1 MRAGS
6 RKPRTFE
13 VPASGYSGRHLYT
26 EHLTTKKDAMTK
38 ESTRDIAL
46 ENQKMTLR
54 LLARLGYAT
63 PRQIALGVWRD
74 VTPSTRKMAN
84 RTINALLAQKVIVEK
99 RDDVNSE
106 RLVALTKAGVQRL
119 KTVADLSLA
128 RDKPH
133 ARDWLRHAHAH
144 RTAANSVF
152 VAGSVFVEDWEGET
166 ELEIRLGDAEK
177 MPAAHCKYKSSL
189 ENIEEHKI
197 ADTVLYQY
205 DIEHDKDINVWVEV
219 EQSSRGQRDFAKCID
234 WLRAMYSKPEP
245 NADEVWF
252 VITAPGANRIG
263 ERLKKAL
270 TPGGFVEDARPK
282 HAKDLDQDI
291 LKKRVKVFKLDADT
305 LNLTAVEL

>member
-1 MRAGS
+1 
-6 RKPRTFE
+6 
-13 VPASGYSGRHLYT
+13 
-26 EHLTTKKDAMTK
+26 MT
-38 ESTRDIAL
+38 STRDTSL
-46 ENQKMTLR
+46 KNQNMTLR

-63 PRQIALGVWRD
+63 TRQIARGVWLD

-84 RTINALLAQKVIVEK
+84 RTVNALLEQKLIVEK

-152 VAGSVFVEDWEGET
+152 VAGSVLVDDWEGET

-177 MPAAHCKYKSSL
+177 MPAAHCKYKSGVDA
-189 ENIEEHKI
+189 NIEEHKI
-197 ADTVLYQY
+197 ADTVLYHY
-205 DIEHDKDINVWVEV
+205 DLEAEKDVNVWVEV
-219 EQSSRGQRDFAKCID
+219 EQSSRSAKDLVKCVD

-291 LKKRVKVFKLDADT
+291 LKKRVKVFKLDPDT